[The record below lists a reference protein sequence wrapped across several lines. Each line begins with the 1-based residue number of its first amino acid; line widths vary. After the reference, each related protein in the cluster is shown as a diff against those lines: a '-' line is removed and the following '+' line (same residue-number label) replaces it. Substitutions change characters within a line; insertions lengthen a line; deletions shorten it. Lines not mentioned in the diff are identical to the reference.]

1 MIYPLYL
8 ELPLIPSRS
17 AMQELYDNNM
27 DLHDVQEVLESGY
40 NCSKGKRAKEIIEKC
55 LDIKKKTI
63 RVVIGKSFNY
73 HMISEVWIITH
84 VGITSKRK
92 VRK

>member
-1 MIYPLYL
+1 MLYPLYL
-8 ELPLIPSRS
+8 ELPLVPSRS

-27 DLHDVQEVLESGY
+27 DINDVKAVLELGY
-40 NCSKGKRAKEIIEKC
+40 DCSKGKRAKETIEKC

-63 RVVIGKSFNY
+63 RVVVGRSFNY
-73 HMISEVWIITH
+73 HMDSEVWVIMH
-84 VGITSKRK
+84 VGKTSKRK